1 MSSWRGFPK
10 GQSTE
15 EGQVSAKRRRSF
27 EEKSRGSCQG
37 REEEDEGPSPSLV
50 QEEGAGME
58 VRK

>member
-1 MSSWRGFPK
+1 M
-10 GQSTE
+10 
-15 EGQVSAKRRRSF
+15 SAKRRRSF

-58 VRK
+58 VREVRPSLG